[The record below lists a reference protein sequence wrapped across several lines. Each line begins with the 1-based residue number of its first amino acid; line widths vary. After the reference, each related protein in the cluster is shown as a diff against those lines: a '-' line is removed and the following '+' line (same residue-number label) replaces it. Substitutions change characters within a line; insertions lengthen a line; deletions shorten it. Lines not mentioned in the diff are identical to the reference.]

1 MDLGTALKLLVLS
14 NKSWRIMKSIL
25 KQIQFNSDTCKM
37 LHIRYHWLEL
47 FSFFNNSQINF
58 ILHWLKRLGNVLWM
72 CFYETFVNIVSICIP
87 TTEIQFFLIICISS
101 SLFHCYKEM
110 FLKQKCA
117 SCVWQRSL
125 NKYSKTKKLI
135 Q

>member
-1 MDLGTALKLLVLS
+1 M
-14 NKSWRIMKSIL
+14 
-25 KQIQFNSDTCKM
+25 
-37 LHIRYHWLEL
+37 HIRYHWLEL

-72 CFYETFVNIVSICIP
+72 CFYETYVNIVSICIP

-125 NKYSKTKKLI
+125 NKYLKKTKKINSVKNITPQLLVLLFWSKRKVTSKYVNNFFN
-135 Q
+135 